1 MNWIVAK
8 IKWIMLLSGVLTC
21 AALYVAVVPK
31 EALRYLFGKTITGA
45 LSEVVVRD
53 WAFLYAS
60 VGGMLIYAAFH
71 PPCRAMVLVVAG
83 VSKLVFLGLVLGFGR
98 RFLEEKVSIVM
109 GVDMVMVALFVAFL
123 FGMRGITSAPRDRM
137 SGMRQQPMPPTPQTA
152 VRIPPAP
159 LPSPAPRPPMA
170 KTP

>member
-21 AALYVAVVPK
+21 AALYVAIMPK
-31 EALRYLFGKTITGA
+31 EALRYLFGKTMTGV

-60 VGGMLIYAAFH
+60 VGAMLIYAAFQ
-71 PPCRAMVLVVAG
+71 PQCRALVLVVAG
-83 VSKLVFLGLVLGFGR
+83 VSKLVFLGLILGFGR
-98 RFLEEKVSIVM
+98 RFLEEKVNITI
-109 GVDMVMVALFVAFL
+109 GVDLVMVALFVTFL
-123 FGMRGITSAPRDRM
+123 FGMRGISAPRDRM
-137 SGMRQQPMPPTPQTA
+137 SGMRQQPMPPTPQSA

>member
-21 AALYVAVVPK
+21 AALYVAIMPK
-31 EALRYLFGKTITGA
+31 EALRYLFGKTMTGA

-60 VGGMLIYAAFH
+60 VGAMLIYAAFQ
-71 PPCRAMVLVVAG
+71 PQCRAMTLVAASL
-83 VSKLVFLGLVLGFGR
+83 SKLVFLGLILGFGR
-98 RFLEEKVSIVM
+98 RFLEEKVSIVV
-109 GVDMVMVALFVAFL
+109 GVDLVMVGLFVAFL
-123 FGMRGITSAPRDRM
+123 FGMRGIGAPRDRM
-137 SGMRQQPMPPTPQTA
+137 SGMRQQPMPPTPQSA

-159 LPSPAPRPPMA
+159 MPAPRPPMV